1 MLEHDAPVSRHV
13 AIKTA
18 SLEVEGSLGLVCAAV
33 WRMWGSRTS
42 ACPGGLC
49 RPRPSNE
56 ARAVGN
62 ISRILVE
69 RSIHEGGLLGD
80 APMLKKP
87 IARPALCARW
97 AWLSALGPTRESA
110 TPVDLSL
117 PARDKS
123 RGWMDSEEARGR
135 VERP

>member
-13 AIKTA
+13 AIMAA
-18 SLEVEGSLGLVCAAV
+18 SLEAEGSPRPRMPRGVADGGITDVCI
-33 WRMWGSRTS
+33 
-42 ACPGGLC
+42 PGGLC

-56 ARAVGN
+56 AGAVGN

-69 RSIHEGGLLGD
+69 CSIHEGGLVGD

-97 AWLSALGPTRESA
+97 AWLSAVGPTRESA